1 MTSAIEPKNLGDL
14 LKFEEES
21 RYSRDEITVAAGQTL
36 ALGTVVGR
44 NTTSGEVAVLDPSA
58 TDGTEIAIGVIAENV
73 DATAAPTQAVMIARH
88 ALVALPALVGPPGI
102 TAEQI
107 ATALSQLES
116 RGIVVREGA

>member
-1 MTSAIEPKNLGDL
+1 MPTAIEPKNLGDL

-21 RYSRDEITVAAGQTL
+21 LYSRDEVTVAAGQTL
-36 ALGTVVGR
+36 TLGAVVGR
-44 NTTSGEVAVLDPSA
+44 NTTSGEVAALDPAA
-58 TDGTEIAIGVIAENV
+58 TDGTEIAIGVMAEDV

-88 ALVALPALVGPPGI
+88 ALVARQALEWPTGI

-116 RGIVVREGA
+116 RGIVTREGA

>member
-1 MTSAIEPKNLGDL
+1 MTTANEPKNLGDL

-21 RYSRDEITVAAGQTL
+21 FYSRDEVTVAAGQTL
-36 ALGTVVGR
+36 ALGAVVGR
-44 NTTSGEVAVLDPSA
+44 NTTSGEVAVLDPSV
-58 TDGTEIAIGVIAENV
+58 TDGTEIAIGVMAEDV
-73 DATAAPTQAVMIARH
+73 DATAASTPAVMIARH
-88 ALVALPALVGPPGI
+88 ALVARQALEWPTEI